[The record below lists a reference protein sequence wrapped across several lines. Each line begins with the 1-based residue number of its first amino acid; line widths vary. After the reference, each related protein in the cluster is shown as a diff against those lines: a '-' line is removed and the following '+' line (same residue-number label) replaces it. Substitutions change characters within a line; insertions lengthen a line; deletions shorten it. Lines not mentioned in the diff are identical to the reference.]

1 MKSFTFNAI
10 PFKTAGDA
18 LQQADAAGGEAI
30 LLGGRCYVVSEAEA
44 VRIAQADI
52 EFAYLCEHD
61 AADGTSRIVTV
72 PVN

>member
-1 MKSFTFNAI
+1 MKPFTFNAI

-18 LQQADAAGGEAI
+18 FQHTDAAGGEAI

-52 EFAYLCEHD
+52 GFAYLCEHD
-61 AADGTSRIVTV
+61 AADGGYRIMTI